1 MNRRSFLTGLAGI
14 LAATQAPALV
24 SAGNIMRIKP
34 VLLLDDFQLET
45 IELPRGTFRVDGNA
59 DWQEIMARIR
69 DGLPLDAR
77 TYRPDRTIVIDG
89 RGSILN
95 GSNATIVFKPTFKGQ
110 NVIESRNG
118 ARGMVGRLHCF
129 ATQMV

>member
-34 VLLLDDFQLET
+34 VLLLDDFQL
-45 IELPRGTFRVDGNA
+45 PRGTFRVDGNA

-69 DGLPLDAR
+69 AGLPLDAR

-89 RGSILN
+89 RGSILD
-95 GSNATIVFKPTFKGQ
+95 GRNATIVFKPTFKGQ
-110 NVIESRNG
+110 HVIESRNG
-118 ARGMVGRLHCF
+118 ARGMVGRLHCPPPP
-129 ATQMV
+129 MV